1 MAKKADTTPYSPT
14 DSDTTREAMF
24 YPLFND
30 QYWTAAEKHL
40 NETGDELFNLR
51 SALDTTR
58 SQFFD
63 VADGVTAD
71 DVRRLE
77 LEVERAERQHEVAE
91 EPVAWL
97 KQRRDRDAESVRRSG
112 MPSGLAKKK
121 NRLRR
126 IDEQIAYAR
135 STERLQRLQNDRD
148 LTARRVAD
156 LERRYNDAVRLLE
169 DDIARQK
176 ISTAQ
181 GQAAADELA
190 ESKNAGIAAEKA
202 SLKEVTD
209 RYDKHLQ
216 ELNEERAELVAFLAE
231 WDPAAARPTLT
242 RR

>member
-1 MAKKADTTPYSPT
+1 MAKKADTMLFSPT
-14 DSDTTREAMF
+14 DTDTTREAMF

-30 QYWTAAEKHL
+30 QYWTAAEKHF

-58 SQFFD
+58 SHFFD
-63 VADGVTAD
+63 GADGVTAD

-77 LEVERAERQHEVAE
+77 LEVERAERQYEVAE

-112 MPSGLAKKK
+112 MPSGLAEKK

-156 LERRYNDAVRLLE
+156 LERRYNDAVRLLRTTSPGRRSRRPR
-169 DDIARQK
+169 DRQ
-176 ISTAQ
+176 
-181 GQAAADELA
+181 
-190 ESKNAGIAAEKA
+190 
-202 SLKEVTD
+202 
-209 RYDKHLQ
+209 
-216 ELNEERAELVAFLAE
+216 
-231 WDPAAARPTLT
+231 RPTNWRSRRT
-242 RR
+242 RGSPRRRRRSRRSPTATTSTFRS